1 LSGVSGRGK
10 STLMKLALKMYKD
23 YEGDIFID
31 DVNIRIIDPDYLR
44 KNIVYVNQNSK
55 LFDRYIIENIMYG
68 CGHTTTCDQ
77 NIKAIMDKYPKIRE
91 LFKDNNIYST
101 RVGPL
106 GEKMSGGQRMIISIL
121 TGLISPASCGLV
133 LDEPTTGLDP
143 VLKNEIIDLIR
154 ENRKNKK
161 FIIIIS
167 HDKDV
172 YRIFDEKKEI

>member
-1 LSGVSGRGK
+1 
-10 STLMKLALKMYKD
+10 
-23 YEGDIFID
+23 
-31 DVNIRIIDPDYLR
+31 
-44 KNIVYVNQNSK
+44 
-55 LFDRYIIENIMYG
+55 
-68 CGHTTTCDQ
+68 
-77 NIKAIMDKYPKIRE
+77 
-91 LFKDNNIYST
+91 
-101 RVGPL
+101 
-106 GEKMSGGQRMIISIL
+106 MIISIL